1 MGVDAVTEGGK
12 ELKEGAEKQK
22 ESAKAENAK
31 QTLKGNK
38 NIDTPNKGILESA
51 GEYIQETAE
60 SIGSFFGATTKETE
74 HKLKEKKHEAERKAY
89 QEQAK
94 NDNASLGDR
103 LSAGVDVVTEGAKEL
118 KEGAAKQY
126 HSNKAEAAKERIKH

>member
-1 MGVDAVTEGGK
+1 MG
-12 ELKEGAEKQK
+12 
-22 ESAKAENAK
+22 KAENAK

-38 NIDTPNKGILESA
+38 NIDTPNDKGILESA

-103 LSAGVDVVTEGAKEL
+103 VSAGANVVTEGAKEL
-118 KEGAAKQY
+118 KEGAQKEYESQRRQNNIDTSSEKGYLELLKLLLIILLKQ
-126 HSNKAEAAKERIKH
+126 